1 METRPVIGWTCYINH
16 SEGWFTKHLS
26 MYTLSVSNLL
36 YSIANEL
43 ASISLSDRNLT
54 QETQQTIHLICLV
67 LTGLTTK
74 KFIVYTKVMV
84 TIIKSQGLTPII
96 SLYVRPHV
104 ADTRKYCFY

>member
-1 METRPVIGWTCYINH
+1 MCHGVKWIEDLKNYGNQACDSVG
-16 SEGWFTKHLS
+16 L
-26 MYTLSVSNLL
+26 VSNLL

-43 ASISLSDRNLT
+43 ASIFLEWQNSYSGDSTNSSSYC
-54 QETQQTIHLICLV
+54 LI

-104 ADTRKYCFY
+104 ADIY